1 MIRFWLNQIEYCVIW
16 IAERCSRA
24 GASNYIPH
32 MLLGVIT
39 CPCHWYLLL
48 VQHSS
53 YMLRWWQWPR
63 LFSGALSLQ
72 WRHNERDGVSN
83 HRCLD
88 CFLNRLFRRRSK
100 EPSKL
105 HVTGLCAGN
114 TPMTGE
120 FPAQRTSNAEN
131 VSIWWR
137 HHGYTGKPFKRFK
150 SSIYRAVTWQ
160 MKPREIS
167 RYLKS

>member
-16 IAERCSRA
+16 IAKKCSRA

-32 MLLGVIT
+32 ILLDVIT
-39 CPCHWYLLL
+39 CPCHWYLPL

-53 YMLRWWQWPR
+53 YMLRWWQWPC

-72 WRHNERDGVSN
+72 WRHNERNGVST

-105 HVTGLCAGN
+105 HVTGLCAEN
-114 TPMTGE
+114 TPVNSPHKGPVTRKMFLFDDVIMDTRANHSKGSK
-120 FPAQRTSNAEN
+120 AQ
-131 VSIWWR
+131 
-137 HHGYTGKPFKRFK
+137 YTEP
-150 SSIYRAVTWQ
+150 
-160 MKPREIS
+160 
-167 RYLKS
+167 